1 MNRTAVKLLMC
12 LILAVLLA
20 AVPASADSPVGHW
33 SGSFGGEGR
42 SSSASATF
50 RSDGSCTLHA
60 MGFSA
65 SGSYGGGRIHVS
77 AYGYSMSLSY
87 SCHGNRMTI
96 RGSKGKYSGSMS
108 LRRTGSSG
116 DSEEALLA
124 ETASLYGQW
133 TAEQDG
139 VRYDVEFY
147 QDGFAYWVET
157 PAPDTGAQGK
167 TEARAYGAR
176 LTPSKDALTLTPL
189 DTALAADV
197 PALWAEAGQETEKS
211 WTISYKAKGG
221 SLVLSSGNGALL
233 TLNRIG
239 DVDAAPPQTLF
250 RPYIRLEKGDKG
262 EAVKQLQ
269 DALAAAGYLDGAADG
284 AFGAKT
290 RAAVKSFQSAQGLH
304 ADGVAG
310 HDVLTALYKDGL

>member
-1 MNRTAVKLLMC
+1 M
-12 LILAVLLA
+12 
-20 AVPASADSPVGHW
+20 HW

-50 RSDGSCTLHA
+50 RSDGSCTLYA

-87 SCHGNRMTI
+87 SCYGNRMTI

-116 DSEEALLA
+116 SSEEALLA
-124 ETASLYGQW
+124 ETTNLYGQW

-139 VRYDVEFY
+139 VRYDVGLY
-147 QDGFAYWVET
+147 QDGFMYWVET
-157 PAPDTGAQGK
+157 PVVDDGAQ

-176 LTPSKDALTLTPL
+176 LTLSKDALTLTSL
-189 DTALAADV
+189 DAALAADV
-197 PALWAEAGQETEKS
+197 PALWAEAGQEAEKS
-211 WTISYKAKGG
+211 WAISYKADGG
-221 SLVLSSGNGALL
+221 SLVLSSGNGTSL
-233 TLNRIG
+233 TLNRTG

-269 DALAAAGYLDGAADG
+269 AALAAAGYLDGAADG

-290 RAAVKSFQSAQGLH
+290 RAAVKAFQSAQGLA